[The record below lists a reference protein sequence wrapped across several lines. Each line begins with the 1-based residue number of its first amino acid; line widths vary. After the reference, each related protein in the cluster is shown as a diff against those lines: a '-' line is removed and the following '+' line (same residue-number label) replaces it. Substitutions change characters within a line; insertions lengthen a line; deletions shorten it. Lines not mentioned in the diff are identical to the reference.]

1 MTRFTAAKGVLPAVG
16 DVSYAADPT
25 GRRGRRS
32 LFVAEDM
39 KTGEVF
45 TERNVRSVRPG
56 DGGDPK
62 FLPEILGKR
71 ARCDLAKGTPMKVD
85 YLG

>member
-1 MTRFTAAKGVLPAVG
+1 
-16 DVSYAADPT
+16 
-25 GRRGRRS
+25 
-32 LFVAEDM
+32 M

-56 DGGDPK
+56 DGCDPK